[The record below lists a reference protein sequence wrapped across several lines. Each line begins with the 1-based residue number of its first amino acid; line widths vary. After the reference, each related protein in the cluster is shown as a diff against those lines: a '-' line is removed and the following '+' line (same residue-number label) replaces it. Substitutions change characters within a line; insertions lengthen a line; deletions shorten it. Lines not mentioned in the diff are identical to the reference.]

1 MLEYVGSLQPI
12 PRLPN
17 LRDFHSRPF
26 GLRRMSSEMDGKGWD
41 SENQNAQNANL
52 NTSFTFLTKI
62 QHISAHLNIP
72 FPNSARHFGHRWF
85 EAFRFLT
92 FAKCVVPCGII
103 WCPSVNVCSI
113 FDISH
118 DNISSRVDAS
128 QRPYGRP
135 QKVLTSSWV
144 SYAWATAAP
153 SASIWL
159 SQSRFSMQYIY
170 TYVYTYMCIK
180 HSTAQGGGRSFKE
193 TKPIGEVCC
202 VDAWMAERTHWWTE
216 RWLRLWVS
224 LSISLCLY
232 LSICLSVCLSICP
245 SIYLSI
251 SISLSLYLSICPF
264 IYLSCSIDL
273 SSYLY
278 LSICVSTYLSTYLP
292 TYLPISLSIYL

>member
-92 FAKCVVPCGII
+92 FAKCVVSCGII

-135 QKVLTSSWV
+135 RKFSPALGSPTREPPRPPVLRFGWAKVGLV
-144 SYAWATAAP
+144 CN
-153 SASIWL
+153 I
-159 SQSRFSMQYIY
+159 YIHMY
-170 TYVYTYMCIK
+170 THT
-180 HSTAQGGGRSFKE
+180 
-193 TKPIGEVCC
+193 C
-202 VDAWMAERTHWWTE
+202 V
-216 RWLRLWVS
+216 
-224 LSISLCLY
+224 
-232 LSICLSVCLSICP
+232 
-245 SIYLSI
+245 
-251 SISLSLYLSICPF
+251 
-264 IYLSCSIDL
+264 
-273 SSYLY
+273 
-278 LSICVSTYLSTYLP
+278 
-292 TYLPISLSIYL
+292 